1 MQIVVTMA
9 GLGSRFTKAG
19 YASPKHEIEVRGRTL
34 FEWALRSLSDFKNDA
49 FFFVVRK
56 GAYDQARLKRLI
68 AAAEIKTY
76 QLVVLD
82 TVTSGQAATVM
93 AAMPDLDPEAG
104 LVIYNI
110 DTYVEPGYILRRDL
124 VNCAGHLTTFKAA
137 GDHWS
142 FVQLDDQNRVIDV
155 VEKRRVSDLAS
166 VGFYY
171 FGRSTDF
178 AHLYRQHAQ
187 EVVAEY
193 GETYV
198 APFYHYLIRSAEAPV
213 TVKTIPT
220 AAVHVLGTPE
230 ELLVFQQAGEKSG
243 QD

>member
-1 MQIVVTMA
+1 MQVVVTMA

-19 YASPKHEIEVRGRTL
+19 YPSPKHEIEVRGRTL
-34 FEWALRSLSDFKNDA
+34 FEWALRSLSDFKDVP

-56 GAYDQARLKRLI
+56 GAYDQERLKRLI
-68 AAAEIKTY
+68 VAAGIKTY
-76 QLVVLD
+76 RLVVLD

-104 LVIYNI
+104 LAIYNI
-110 DTYVEPGYILRRDL
+110 DTYVEPGHILRRDL
-124 VNCAGHLTTFKAA
+124 VDCAGHLTTFRAA

-142 FVQLDDQNRVIDV
+142 FVQLDGQNRVTDV

-171 FGRSTDF
+171 FRRSADF
-178 AHLYRQHAQ
+178 ARLYRQHAQ

-198 APFYHYLIRSAEAPV
+198 APFYHYLIQTAEAPV

-230 ELLVFQQAGEKSG
+230 ELTVFQQAGDQLDK
-243 QD
+243 D